1 MKMKIA
7 VASLLAAASMTAF
20 AADQTVSLTV
30 GGDNFFNSVSLPGDG
45 VLSGG
50 HDVLTFDGL
59 APGLYD
65 IVITISGQNLAW
77 DAAATTLNGRS
88 GAYDASSGRFKFLG
102 IESTDQSPFVL
113 DLAGT
118 AFTGAKYSGEVSISP
133 VPEPTTYGMLLGGLG
148 VMGFLARRK
157 AKKA

>member
-1 MKMKIA
+1 MKLKFA
-7 VASLLAAASMTAF
+7 VASLLAAASMSAF

-30 GGDNFFNSVSLPGDG
+30 GGDNFFNSVALPGDG

-50 HDVLTFDGL
+50 ADVITFDGL

-77 DAAATTLNGRS
+77 DAAATTLNGHT
-88 GAYDASSGRFKFLG
+88 GAYDASAGRFKFLG
-102 IESTDQSPFVL
+102 FEATDTSPFVL
-113 DLAGT
+113 NLAGT
-118 AFTGAKYSGEVSISP
+118 AFGGAKYSGEVSISP

-148 VMGFLARRK
+148 IMGFLARRK